1 MDFFAFFTRF
11 STQNFSFTARP
22 LAHRSAC
29 QRATPIECRAD
40 FSKFV
45 FYAFQSGK
53 IINSTPSKFPEVLNK
68 RFKRI
73 FQKV

>member
-1 MDFFAFFTRF
+1 MISMDFFAFFTRF

-53 IINSTPSKFPEVLNK
+53 NNK
-68 RFKRI
+68 LDSVKISRGIK
-73 FQKV
+73 